1 MTKHRSPIRRALV
14 LASVLAA
21 ALAATTSAQAAWPE
35 KPVRLIVPFAPG
47 GTSDQIARVF
57 QRALDEQ
64 KLLSQPLTVINTGG
78 HWSVGARQV
87 KDSAPDGYTFLLIH
101 PAIIG
106 GEASGAVDFGYRD
119 FEPVAS
125 TSESCTL
132 AVVANDSPFK
142 TLADLMNAA
151 KAQPDTVVF
160 GVNIGGNNHL
170 AALLLQEA
178 ASGSSFR
185 FTQVGG
191 GADTFKNLAGGH
203 TQAGILGR
211 PEYASFKGSGIR
223 ALAYMAEERHPK
235 LAGIPTAKELGYDA
249 QFCPSNWWLA
259 PKGTPPEA
267 IAGLASALEKAMAT
281 PMVQQEMES
290 RLYEPVFLSGDAF
303 AAKLDAAYEELAPV
317 GKLAAPRK

>member
-1 MTKHRSPIRRALV
+1 MTRRLLCRLGLACLV
-14 LASVLAA
+14 A
-21 ALAATTSAQAAWPE
+21 ALAWVDPVRAAWPE

-57 QRALDEQ
+57 QRTLDENG
-64 KLLSQPLTVINTGG
+64 LLGQPFTVVNVGG

-87 KDSAPDGYTFLLIH
+87 KDGPADGYTFLLVH
-101 PAIIG
+101 PAIMG

-119 FEPVAS
+119 FDPVAA

-132 AVVANDSPFK
+132 AVVADNSPFR
-142 TLADLMNAA
+142 TLDDLMNAA
-151 KAQPDTVVF
+151 KEKPDTIVF

-170 AALLLQEA
+170 AALLLQQA
-178 ASGSSFR
+178 APGAAFR

-211 PEYASFKGSGIR
+211 PEYASFKDSGIR

-235 LAGIPTAKELGYDA
+235 LADIPTARELGYDA
-249 QFCPSNWWLA
+249 QFCPSQWWLA
-259 PKGTPPEA
+259 PKGTPAEA
-267 IAGLASALEKAMAT
+267 VAGLADVLERAIAT
-281 PMVQQEMES
+281 PMAQQEMEN
-290 RLYEPVFLSGDAF
+290 RLFEPLFLKGDAF
-303 AAKLDAAYEELAPV
+303 AASLDAAWTRIEPI

>member
-1 MTKHRSPIRRALV
+1 MPRSFWGRVLGLGCVLV
-14 LASVLAA
+14 AA
-21 ALAATTSAQAAWPE
+21 AAHAQAAWPE

-57 QRALDEQ
+57 QRALEEQ
-64 KLLSQPLTVINTGG
+64 NLLGQPLTVVNVGG

-87 KDSAPDGYTFLLIH
+87 KDGPADGYTFLLVH
-101 PAIIG
+101 PAIMG

-119 FEPVAS
+119 FALVAS

-142 TLADLMNAA
+142 TLDDLMNAA
-151 KAQPDTVVF
+151 REKPDTVVF

-170 AALLLQEA
+170 AALLLQQA
-178 ASGSSFR
+178 APGAAFR

-191 GADTFKNLAGGH
+191 GAETFKNLAGGH

-211 PEYASFKGSGIR
+211 PEYASFKDSGIR
-223 ALAYMAEERHPK
+223 ALAYMAAERHAK
-235 LAGIPTAKELGYDA
+235 LADIPTAKELGYDA

-259 PKGTPPEA
+259 PKGAPQEA
-267 IAGLASALEKAMAT
+267 TAGLADALEKAIAS
-281 PMVQQEMES
+281 PLVQQEMEQ
-290 RLYEPVFLSGDAF
+290 RLFEPVFLKGDAF
-303 AAKLDAAYEELAPV
+303 AASLDAAWAQIEPI